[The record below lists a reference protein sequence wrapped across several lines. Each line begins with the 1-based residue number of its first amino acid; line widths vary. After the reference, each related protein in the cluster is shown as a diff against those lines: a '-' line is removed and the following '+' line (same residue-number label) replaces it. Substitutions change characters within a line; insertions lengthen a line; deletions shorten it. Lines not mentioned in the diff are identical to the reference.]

1 MEEIYLGSDGK
12 EYSASDLQEYASQLN
27 LDFEE
32 YLQKFQ
38 FTTKTSE
45 PGKSKPTSPG
55 VPVETI
61 AAPDMESSSEDTSS
75 ESPQR
80 GENFIDKPPGKYIT
94 LNINGK
100 PQDLTEEAY
109 NREYAGNQE
118 YPNSFDEYV
127 SELQKNPKF
136 QNLKIKDFQQPN
148 LEGVTVVGEKPTD
161 GYNIDVDPVKV
172 AKGFV
177 MGGPVGLV
185 AGAISG
191 TTIEKD
197 KSIEEKVVEFQDGL
211 LKIDEES
218 EKEKIVKQYF
228 NLSTN
233 AIFGIPV
240 ARNPEYSP
248 QTVERKATSQQGK
261 DYNERMKEED
271 LQKSLGAKKYEQWKK
286 ITAQLQ
292 SNNEELTLENIAESF
307 NVNEAKQT
315 EKEGAEINNI
325 VFEGKQNYARNYITK
340 NLTGLGGDVDS
351 RVQYLLDGLG
361 EGFKD
366 ELNFQKNKSQ
376 QDRIDFEK
384 NFGRPLVRTEVI
396 DGRKYEPEGVTS
408 TFKNVFENTIKKL
421 ENNKD
426 SLTATTKRLEGKFKE
441 MNYVQEK
448 YGDKI
453 KIAQE
458 NGDYEQVERL
468 KQNPELL
475 ASNETLISLQEEGK
489 VVLARWQEAMDIY
502 EKIPDSQAA
511 LNQLSKN
518 YNLFDR
524 FLHKNEQAFLGSA
537 AMYLGKSAEWSGNL
551 LNLIPGVNIESNG
564 DLAKAAT
571 DYNKAL
577 QIKDEKQFPKALNVF
592 QEDLGWYSVTEAL
605 VNNSPS
611 IIALALFRGGGSTK
625 GLNRTRE
632 KLKNFGKVSN
642 LPSGN
647 TTALNRAF
655 AGPMAAFFTMEAG
668 GQASNLE
675 ISQREAQQNINFL
688 EAKLESTEGEFDK
701 NEIYQEISNQKNIL
715 NLEEWQKALNV
726 NSYGGIAT
734 LAERFGTLRSMQRF
748 SRMSRAVGLNN
759 FRKLTGEHMGKVI
772 SQNIGTLKGFT
783 IAAGTEIIEETFTQ
797 IGHNYVDNKIG
808 INKSLIEGLNP
819 EFFKNVLVPTVA
831 ILGPSVSTN
840 IYNSVS
846 STLKTQA
853 EQQKNRQLEKELID
867 IQLRLNKIDGR
878 TTEGRKLKKERDEKM
893 KESAFFQMVSLGAKA
908 DMSKEDH
915 LAAFDIEAEKGR
927 REQEAY
933 DAGLDALSIDGAV
946 DNYSRNRMK
955 YLKDDIAELDKRK
968 EKIFKNYNDEYLTR
982 IAKDDKE
989 GSERRGEKLFNL
1001 GMYNFSKSLLKATA
1015 GVNVNTINTSAD
1027 LLEFESKLKRKDY
1040 LALEE
1045 ALQSGLVTASHVGNE
1060 IFIFEDNYF
1069 KNQGNEKLSK
1079 TEREVASVA
1088 ALHELGHIQAKNA
1101 GIIKDDKLVG
1111 DARSVI
1117 TGIIA
1122 DVKSR
1127 YESGRLSKEQYN
1139 TFNSRIKGYRDTEG
1153 KYKHADGR
1161 TVVGKEINGVD
1172 VDELIQLVADFKT
1185 LGILPKSS
1193 FNNLYSLK
1201 ALINNFLSLK
1211 NPSRLAFKINT
1222 AEDVNGFIN
1231 SWQSKAASATDVQ
1244 QIDKEEEVKFS
1255 KTLFETIDSFVPKN
1269 ITTKA
1274 QYDAFTRSLE
1284 GKKLFESIY
1293 TGAISANIRKDRSVQ
1308 EAEKVIQSVVTRV
1321 LGFNPE
1327 QVRKD
1332 GTIVGREGFVERV
1345 MSDTRFATLDAKEA
1359 LAIESK
1365 KRKKEDNLDESAAAE
1380 RSTMQL
1386 ADESTSVEFELDNK
1400 KKEDDK
1406 PIFSDALELS
1416 EDTKQE
1422 IAVATAKSFPLV
1434 KKGVNKTYYI
1444 TKKET
1449 GKVITVTEEQYKKL
1463 KENKNY
1469 ENPRV
1474 ESKITNYKSYK
1485 QGLQKLSYIQLKP
1498 TINKLVKT
1506 MGFEKFVDKYFN
1518 VIYNKLPQSVINKR
1532 YSTDKLSSSTFIGK
1546 KTGRETIGAG
1556 KAITEKVKV
1565 NKTDFINYFVN
1576 REMKSATRSD
1586 RQTALIEVI
1595 INELSADVAIDI
1607 IEGNIE
1613 VKDKG
1618 KELDVLALMD
1628 VSGFQLENTFYDK
1641 LEKALERDNLS
1652 VVTLDDKNK
1661 KSSNIK
1667 FSKTIGEAREQGM
1680 NEQDLYKFVKL
1691 AKASRNKAQRKNPEL
1706 MQAFQ
1711 DDIEETSWRGYE
1723 QRGFLNFVLANKDNP
1738 EITIDQKEIT
1748 AESNTKIDLRFEWK
1762 GQKLG
1767 MEIRKGIKGAARYNG
1782 GRARGTTLNNLTTE
1796 YDYINEIIKSK
1807 KFKSTVGKALKKWQE
1822 ELQELSDK
1830 KIQFFKDTNGVISG
1844 TTDFV
1849 SREVHEQMKKKGL
1862 QQAVSGGVKFP
1873 IDMKHIRSH
1882 SINMDKNGYKGAY
1895 MLINTE
1901 GFSLANDPLNTSAPL
1916 LEGEAY
1922 IEFKIKWDPKKA
1934 SGETRSESSEGN
1946 YAFAFEARIE
1956 SLKNKGIPLASLNDY
1971 EKVFE
1976 RSISQKEILETF
1988 NNIIEKTKGV
1998 PANQDITPTEML
2010 AFERKNKQLQIWIPS
2025 AAEDLRGLIYRLVRK
2040 GKLGDQDLKFYD
2052 EVLFKPLAH
2061 AYAEFENDKNES
2073 MNTISKIRKAIKAIG
2088 VDLQAEA
2095 FDGITNGQAVRLHL
2109 WNTRGYI
2116 KDNKLKGV
2124 DAISDKLGAKATNHI
2139 RSLKGIELLDL
2150 IADIEGVYQKTGR
2163 NYPEPKK
2170 QWRSQTILF
2179 DFLEFQNEDRR
2190 KEIFAGFVNNMET
2203 LFGKLKNGKL
2213 EGPQAMR
2220 LRAAVGNQW
2229 MISMSDMVRRLK
2241 SGRNRIPS
2249 KDPYIDAMLDWT
2261 NASVGTTMFI
2271 NSRSA
2276 FLQTISNLN
2285 FINGTDNNVLKV
2297 GAAYLN
2303 TPQFVED
2310 FLYILN
2316 SPFLQQRRAGLKID
2330 VNLDEL
2336 SQAVDGYGKTGKA
2349 QALISAILKKGFM
2362 PTQFADS
2369 FAIAF
2374 GGAPFLRNRTK
2385 TYIKEGLTKEEAFE
2399 KAFLDMKETSDMSQ
2413 QSSRP
2418 DKVSMQQASSLGK
2431 LILSF
2436 QNYPMQAARLQKR
2449 AAQDFFAG
2457 RGDKISH
2464 FRKIIYYGVVQNAAF
2479 HMLQKAA
2486 FAVLFND
2493 EGIEDEEEEKRLWSV
2508 LNGMADTMLA
2518 GSGFA
2523 GMGMAMMK
2531 NVTLELIDE
2540 FTSDKPADTR
2550 EALVKATSFSPA
2562 INAKF
2567 RKFDQALKRWEYK
2580 DTYKDLEK
2588 FSLKNPILKSTTE
2601 LIEFSTN
2608 FPSSRII
2615 SKLEN
2620 VEAALDAESQ
2630 WYEKVFL
2637 MMGWNK
2643 YSLFMEDWQM
2653 PDITPITPAKIKS
2666 RVQAPKI
2673 KGPKI
2678 KKPKIN

>member
-38 FTTKTSE
+38 FTAKTSE
-45 PGKSKPTSPG
+45 PGKPKPTSPG

-61 AAPDMESSSEDTSS
+61 AAPNMESSSEDTSL

-80 GENFIDKPPGKYIT
+80 DENFIDKPPGKYIT

-271 LQKSLGAKKYEQWKK
+271 LQKSLGARKYEQWKK

-384 NFGRPLVRTEVI
+384 NFGRSLVRTEVI

-537 AMYLGKSAEWSGNL
+537 SMYLGKSAEWSGNL

-647 TTALNRAF
+647 TTVLNRAF

-840 IYNSVS
+840 VYNSIS

-853 EQQKNRQLEKELID
+853 EQQKNRQLEKELVD

-915 LAAFDIEAEKGR
+915 LAAFDIEAEKDR
-927 REQEAY
+927 RLQEAY

-946 DNYSRNRMK
+946 DNYSRNRMQ

-968 EKIFKNYNDEYLTR
+968 EEIFKNYNDEYLTR

-989 GSERRGEKLFNL
+989 GSEQIGQRLFNL
-1001 GMYNFSKSLLKATA
+1001 GMYNFSKSLLKATD
-1015 GVNVNTINTSAD
+1015 GVNVNIINTTSD
-1027 LLEFESKLKRKDY
+1027 LLEFESKLKRVDY
-1040 LALEE
+1040 LALEK
-1045 ALQSGLVTASHVGNE
+1045 AQQDGFVTASNVGNE
-1060 IFIFEDNYF
+1060 IFIFENNYF
-1069 KNQGNEKLSK
+1069 RNQGNKKLSK

-1122 DVKSR
+1122 DVKSK

-1139 TFNSRIKGYRDTEG
+1139 TFNERIKEYRIKGE
-1153 KYKHADGR
+1153 YKHTDGR
-1161 TVVGKEINGVD
+1161 TVAGKEINGVD

-1231 SWQSKAASATDVQ
+1231 SWQSKAASATNVQ
-1244 QIDKEEEVKFS
+1244 QIDEEENAKFS
-1255 KTLFETIDSFVPKN
+1255 KSILGLYNQYEEDHVNMINNSLASEDITKSEFGQSIGGLVETI
-1269 ITTKA
+1269 TK
-1274 QYDAFTRSLE
+1274 R
-1284 GKKLFESIY
+1284 LFDGTLNES
-1293 TGAISANIRKDRSVQ
+1293 
-1308 EAEKVIQSVVTRV
+1308 TRV
-1321 LGFNPE
+1321 INE
-1327 QVRKD
+1327 D
-1332 GTIVGREGFVERV
+1332 
-1345 MSDTRFATLDAKEA
+1345 RFKARD
-1359 LAIESK
+1359 IF
-1365 KRKKEDNLDESAAAE
+1365 KKEVTEDAAIMVLNEYRTELGSIDKFITSRLNLRANNKLK
-1380 RSTMQL
+1380 RMGVMP
-1386 ADESTSVEFELDNK
+1386 SVEKGGLGMATEATDDTLKSQAQTEQSEVTK
-1400 KKEDDK
+1400 KKKDDK
-1406 PIFSDALELS
+1406 PIFSDDLELS

-1434 KKGVNKTYYI
+1434 KKGI
-1444 TKKET
+1444 KEKD
-1449 GKVITVTEEQYKKL
+1449 GIKQIV
-1463 KENKNY
+1463 
-1469 ENPRV
+1469 
-1474 ESKITNYKSYK
+1474 NYKSYK
-1485 QGLQKLSYIQLKP
+1485 QGLQKLSYTQLKP

-1506 MGFEKFVDKYFN
+1506 MGFEKFVNKYFD

-1576 REMKSATRSD
+1576 REMLSQTRSD

-1595 INELSADVAIDI
+1595 TNELSADVAVDI
-1607 IEGNIE
+1607 IEGNIQ

-1652 VVTLDDKNK
+1652 IAVLDDKNQ

-1667 FSKTIGEAREQGM
+1667 FSKTIGVAREQGM

-1691 AKASRNKAQRKNPEL
+1691 AKASKDKALRKNPEL

-1711 DDIEETSWRGYE
+1711 DDIQETSWKGYE
-1723 QRGFLNFVLANKDNP
+1723 QRALLNFVLANKDNP
-1738 EITIDQKEIT
+1738 EITIDQEKIS
-1748 AESNTKIDLRFEWK
+1748 AESNTKIDLRFDWK

-1767 MEIRKGIKGAARYNG
+1767 MEIKKGIKGAARYNG
-1782 GRARGTTLNNLTTE
+1782 GRARGTTLNNLTTDS
-1796 YDYINEIIKSK
+1796 DYINNIIKSK

-1822 ELQELSDK
+1822 ELQKISGK

-1862 QQAVSGGVKFP
+1862 QQAVSGGFRFP

-1882 SINMDKNGYKGAY
+1882 SINMDKDGHKGAY
-1895 MLINTE
+1895 MLINNAA
-1901 GFSLANDPLNTSAPL
+1901 FSLANDQLNTSAPL

-2095 FDGITNGQAVRLHL
+2095 FDGITNGQAIRLHL

-2229 MISMSDMVRRLK
+2229 MIAMSDMVRRLK

-2276 FLQTISNLN
+2276 LLQTISNLN
-2285 FINGTDNNVLKV
+2285 FINGTDNNVLRV

-2540 FTSDKPADTR
+2540 FTSDRPADTR

-2601 LIEFSTN
+2601 FIEFSTN

>member
-38 FTTKTSE
+38 FTAKTSE
-45 PGKSKPTSPG
+45 PGKLKPTSPG
-55 VPVETI
+55 VPVETT
-61 AAPDMESSSEDTSS
+61 AAPDMESSSEDTSLG
-75 ESPQR
+75 SPQR
-80 GENFIDKPPGKYIT
+80 VEKFIDKPPGKYIT

-148 LEGVTVVGEKPTD
+148 LEGVTVVGEKPKK
-161 GYNIDVDPVKV
+161 VK
-172 AKGFV
+172 KN
-177 MGGPVGLV
+177 
-185 AGAISG
+185 
-191 TTIEKD
+191 
-197 KSIEEKVVEFQDGL
+197 EELAVELQDGL
-211 LKIDEES
+211 LKINEES
-218 EKEKIVKQYF
+218 KKEDIVKKYF
-228 NLSTN
+228 NLDTDASSL
-233 AIFGIPV
+233 FGIS
-240 ARNPEYSP
+240 AIKNPEYFP
-248 QTVERKATSQQGK
+248 KTIERRATSQQGK

-271 LQKSLGAKKYEQWKK
+271 LQKSLGASKYEQWKK

-292 SNNEELTLENIAESF
+292 SNDKKPTLKNITELFNI
-307 NVNEAKQT
+307 NEAKQT
-315 EKEGAEINNI
+315 DQGRALIDNI
-325 VFEGKQNYARNYITK
+325 LNEEKQNFARNYTTK
-340 NLTGLGGDVDS
+340 ELTLSGENKSYRPWWAGEVDPTF
-351 RVQYLLDGLG
+351 QTYLDGPTDDHKYEVNL
-361 EGFKD
+361 E
-366 ELNFQKNKSQ
+366 Q
-376 QDRIDFEK
+376 QRLLENAKEFEK
-384 NFGRPLVRTEVI
+384 KYGRPLVRTEVI
-396 DGRKYEPEGVTS
+396 DGKTYQYAGDPTTAS
-408 TFKNVFENTIKKL
+408 KNVLERTNKKL
-421 ENNKD
+421 ENNIK
-426 SLTATTKRLEGKFKE
+426 SVSNASKKLGEQFEEL
-441 MNYVQEK
+441 NYFAK
-448 YGDKI
+448 KHGDKI
-453 KIAQE
+453 KTAQE

-468 KQNPELL
+468 RQDPELL
-475 ASNETLISLQEEGK
+475 ATSENFTSLKEESK
-489 VVLARWQEAMDIY
+489 LLEARWEEAMDIY
-502 EKIPDSQAA
+502 KKMPDSKATIE
-511 LNQLSKN
+511 QLGKN
-518 YNLFDR
+518 YNLLDR
-524 FLHKNEQAFLGSA
+524 FYHKNEQAFLGSS
-537 AMYLGKSAEWSGNL
+537 AMLLGKSAEWAGNL
-551 LNLIPGVNIESNG
+551 ANLIPGVNIESNG

-577 QIKDEKQFPKALNVF
+577 QIKDEKQFPKALDVF
-592 QEDLGWYSVTEAL
+592 QEDLGWYSVAEAL
-605 VNNSPS
+605 INNSPS
-611 IIALALFRGGGSTK
+611 ILALALFRGSGSTK
-625 GLNRTRE
+625 G
-632 KLKNFGKVSN
+632 
-642 LPSGN
+642 
-647 TTALNRAF
+647 LNRAF

-668 GQASNLE
+668 GQLSNLE
-675 ISQREAQQNINFL
+675 ISQREAAQNIKFL
-688 EAKLESTEGEFDK
+688 NAQLESTEGEFER
-701 NEIYQEISNQKNIL
+701 NEIIQEISNQNNIL
-715 NLEEWQKALNV
+715 NLEEYQKAFNGI
-726 NSYGGIAT
+726 SYGGVAT
-734 LAERFGTLRSMQRF
+734 LAERFGTLRSLQRF
-748 SRMSRAVGLNN
+748 SRMSRAVGLQNM
-759 FRKLTGEHMGKVI
+759 RKLTGEHMGKVI
-772 SQNIGTLKGFT
+772 SEGIGTMKGL
-783 IAAGTEIIEETFTQ
+783 GTGVGIEILEETFTQ
-797 IGHNYVDNKIG
+797 IGHNYLDNTIG
-808 INKSLIEGLNP
+808 INKSLLEGTDP
-819 EFFKNVLVPTVA
+819 EFVKNVAITSTA

-840 IYNSVS
+840 IYNSIS
-846 STLKTQA
+846 STLRTQA
-853 EQQKNRQLEKELID
+853 EQQKNRQLEEELVD

-878 TTEGRKLKKERDEKM
+878 TAEGRRLKKERDEKM

-915 LAAFDIEAEKGR
+915 LAAFDIEAEKNR
-927 REQEAY
+927 RLQEAY

-968 EKIFKNYNDEYLTR
+968 EEIFKNYNDEYLTR

-989 GSERRGEKLFNL
+989 GSEQRGQRLFNL
-1001 GMYNFSKSLLKATA
+1001 GMYNFSKSLLKATD
-1015 GVNVNTINTSAD
+1015 GVNVNIINTTSD
-1027 LLEFESKLKRKDY
+1027 LLEFESKLKRVDY
-1040 LALEE
+1040 LALEK
-1045 ALQSGLVTASHVGNE
+1045 AQQDGFVTASNVGNE
-1060 IFIFEDNYF
+1060 IFIFENNYF
-1069 KNQGNEKLSK
+1069 RNQENEKLSK

-1122 DVKSR
+1122 DVKSK

-1139 TFNSRIKGYRDTEG
+1139 TFNERIKEYRIKGE
-1153 KYKHADGR
+1153 YKHTDGR
-1161 TVVGKEINGVD
+1161 TVAGKEINGVD

-1201 ALINNFLSLK
+1201 AFINNFLSLK
-1211 NPSRLAFKINT
+1211 NKSSLAFKINT

-1231 SWQSKAASATDVQ
+1231 SWQSKAASAADVQ
-1244 QIDKEEEVKFS
+1244 QIDKEGEAKFS
-1255 KTLFETIDSFVPKN
+1255 KTILGLYNQYEEDHVNMINSSLASEDITKSEFGQSIGGLVETI
-1269 ITTKA
+1269 TK
-1274 QYDAFTRSLE
+1274 R
-1284 GKKLFESIY
+1284 LFDGTLNES
-1293 TGAISANIRKDRSVQ
+1293 
-1308 EAEKVIQSVVTRV
+1308 TRV
-1321 LGFNPE
+1321 INE
-1327 QVRKD
+1327 D
-1332 GTIVGREGFVERV
+1332 
-1345 MSDTRFATLDAKEA
+1345 RFKARD
-1359 LAIESK
+1359 IF
-1365 KRKKEDNLDESAAAE
+1365 KKEVTEDAAIMVLNEYRTELGSIDKFITSRLNLRANNKLK
-1380 RSTMQL
+1380 RMGVMP
-1386 ADESTSVEFELDNK
+1386 SVEKGGLGMATEATDDTLKSQKQTEQSEVTK
-1400 KKEDDK
+1400 KKKDDK

-1434 KKGVNKTYYI
+1434 KKGVDKTYYI

-1463 KENKNY
+1463 EKNENY

-1485 QGLQKLSYIQLKP
+1485 QGLQKLSYTQLKP

-1506 MGFEKFVDKYFN
+1506 MGFEKFVNKYFD

-1586 RQTALIEVI
+1586 RQTGLIEVI
-1595 INELSADVAIDI
+1595 INELSADVAVDI
-1607 IEGNIE
+1607 IEGNIK

-1618 KELDVLALMD
+1618 KELNVLALMD

-1652 VVTLDDKNK
+1652 IAVLDDKNQ

-1667 FSKTIGEAREQGM
+1667 FSKTVGEAREQGI

-1691 AKASRNKAQRKNPEL
+1691 AKANKNKAQRKNPEL

-1767 MEIRKGIKGAARYNG
+1767 MEIKKGIKGAARYNG

-1822 ELQELSDK
+1822 KLQELSDK

-1849 SREVHEQMKKKGL
+1849 SREVHKQMKESGL
-1862 QQAVSGGVKFP
+1862 QQAVSGGFRFP

-1956 SLKNKGIPLASLNDY
+1956 SLKNKGLQLASLNDY
-1971 EKVFE
+1971 EKVFK

-1988 NNIIEKTKGV
+1988 NNIIEETKGV

-2025 AAEDLRGLIYRLVRK
+2025 AAEDLRGLMYRLVRK

-2052 EVLFKPLAH
+2052 EVLFKPLSH
-2061 AYAEFENDKNES
+2061 AYAEFENDKNEA
-2073 MNTISKIRKAIKAIG
+2073 MNTISQIRKAIKKLG

-2095 FDGITNGQAVRLHL
+2095 FDGLTNGQAIRLHL

-2124 DAISDKLGAKATNHI
+2124 DAISEKLGAKATNYI

-2150 IADIEGVYQKTGR
+2150 IGDIEGIYQKTGR

-2190 KEIFAGFVNNMET
+2190 KEIFAGFVNNMES
-2203 LFGKLKNGKL
+2203 LFGELKNGKL
-2213 EGPQAMR
+2213 TGPQAMR
-2220 LRAAVGNQW
+2220 LRGALGNQW
-2229 MISMSDMVRRLK
+2229 VIAMSDMVRRLK

-2276 FLQTISNLN
+2276 LLQTISNLN

-2349 QALISAILKKGFM
+2349 QALISAILKKGFL

-2374 GGAPFLRNRTK
+2374 GGAPFLRNRTN

-2399 KAFLDMKETSDMSQ
+2399 KAFLDMKETSDVSQ

-2418 DKVSMQQASSLGK
+2418 DKISMQQASSLGK

-2540 FTSDKPADTR
+2540 FSSDKPADTR

-2653 PDITPITPAKIKS
+2653 PDIAPITPAKIKS
-2666 RVQAPKI
+2666 RVKGPKI